1 MCTLWFGEK
10 DRQAYLYWRWQCHW
24 PRRQIGI
31 GSWNGFN
38 WILSQGYNLTKL
50 NKSTKEISD
59 NILWICWWRLF
70 VHGVNLNVN
79 LLGLSSSSNF
89 SFWVSLF
96 FEHILG
102 LSYSSNIFWI
112 IFLFKHFWGLFSSSL
127 NMLSSAFS
135 YCYQTCLALQ
145 PVRQQYEIQDFYKVT
160 KFSCSVISYQ
170 SLVQF
175 SSILALL
182 KSQI

>member
-79 LLGLSSSSNF
+79 LPIIF
-89 SFWVSLF
+89 FFKLF
-96 FEHILG
+96 FLGIFILRTYFGVILFFKHFLGIIFFFKHFFG
-102 LSYSSNIFWI
+102 LSYSS
-112 IFLFKHFWGLFSSSL
+112 

-160 KFSCSVISYQ
+160 KFSWSVIFYQ

-175 SSILALL
+175 S
-182 KSQI
+182 